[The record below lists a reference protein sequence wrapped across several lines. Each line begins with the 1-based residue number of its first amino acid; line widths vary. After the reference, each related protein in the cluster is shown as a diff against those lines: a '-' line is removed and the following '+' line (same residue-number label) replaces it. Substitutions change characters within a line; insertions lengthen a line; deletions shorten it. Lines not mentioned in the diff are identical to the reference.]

1 VRAHSLGPRIV
12 RAIPEGDP
20 IVWRHEYPDAI
31 VHDMHVDDLDFR
43 PSWTAGKP
51 TAVVNHFT
59 GAEHAL
65 TWPGSL
71 RFASEGIGS
80 PFGIREDGTVCQ
92 YCDLDRSTW
101 HARGESH
108 FAVGIEV
115 DAGPNHDR
123 PVRLDQLV
131 ALARLNAWLC
141 ERFDIPAARMAGIR
155 HGPGLKCHTD
165 GLEDGGDDWNTAH
178 HWDSPFQV
186 EGDATDRWVTREQA
200 RMLNTSPWTWTR
212 FIERV
217 KAILGDESELA
228 PAGQFVKGHG
238 FSAFQLD
245 SAWRCGFVDDPGTRV
260 VELRAVD
267 RNGAAD
273 AKCVVRARQALDSP
287 HTIAVVLY
295 ADAAGDLPVATSM
308 AQLEMVVDQI
318 GGPHPKMVFEN
329 DFEDN
334 EVHGPILGRDP
345 QLLVDFTRGQLELA
359 RRLGIVQQVVIY
371 TYPGGPGG
379 PNFAWIRGTLRDAG
393 LTEGPA
399 GDWLLYAAVRGYV
412 PGDPNT
418 HRAALIQDGNWTCGG
433 RNWWQGDEE
442 SLRAFIG
449 RPPTGGE
456 EELTP
461 EQEQMLADAA
471 NAGVIARLEAR
482 FHRLDTSPG
491 KPWRNELA
499 RIRAAAARKT
509 LGVPDGEPTVI
520 HRDGREPHDRVSPEV
535 EDPDI

>member
-1 VRAHSLGPRIV
+1 
-12 RAIPEGDP
+12 
-20 IVWRHEYPDAI
+20 
-31 VHDMHVDDLDFR
+31 MHVDDLDFR
-43 PSWTAGKP
+43 PSWTGGAP

-123 PVRLDQLV
+123 AVTVDQLV
-131 ALARLNAWLC
+131 ALAKLNAWLC
-141 ERFDIPAARMAGIR
+141 DHFDIPAVRSAGIE

-165 GLEDGGDDWNTAH
+165 GLEDGGDAWNVAH

-186 EGDATDRWVTREQA
+186 EGDATDRWVSREQA
-200 RMLNTSPWTWTR
+200 RMLNTSPWTWVR
-212 FIERV
+212 FIQRV
-217 KAILGDESELA
+217 KAIRGDERELA
-228 PAGQFVKGHG
+228 PAGERGPAPAGHLLKGHG

-245 SAWRCGFVDDPGTRV
+245 AAWRCGFLDDPDTRI

-267 RNGAAD
+267 RTGAID
-273 AKCVVRARQALDSP
+273 VKCVGRARQALDSP
-287 HTIAVVLY
+287 GTIAVVLY

-308 AQLEMVVDQI
+308 AQLERVVEQV

-334 EVHGPILGRDP
+334 QAHPPILGRDP
-345 QLLVDFTRGQLELA
+345 QLLVDFTTGQLELA
-359 RRLGIVQQVVIY
+359 RRLGIVERVVIY
-371 TYPGGPGG
+371 TYPGGPGA
-379 PNFAWIRGTLRDAG
+379 PNFAWIRDTLRDAG
-393 LTEGPA
+393 LAEGPA
-399 GDWLLYAAVRGYV
+399 GDWVLYAAVRGYM

-418 HRAALIQDGNWTCGG
+418 HGAALIQDGDWTCGG

-442 SLRAFIG
+442 SLRAFMTSP
-449 RPPTGGE
+449 RTGGDDD
-456 EELTP
+456 LTP
-461 EQEQMLADAA
+461 DQEQMLADAA

-482 FHRLDTSPG
+482 FHQIDTSPG
-491 KPWRNELA
+491 KPWRSDLA

-509 LGVPDGEPTVI
+509 LGIGEGEPTI
-520 HRDGREPHDRVSPEV
+520 LPEDEPGPPREDPGSPER
-535 EDPDI
+535 DRPDH